1 MSTDLMP
8 KEVYEA
14 LRDLYLDGSESD
26 ISPAMVQILREQGYV
41 EILDGVPTV
50 TEPGQVVLRD
60 REQEFS
66 VLGFKPLAD

>member
-50 TEPGQVVLRD
+50 TESGQVVLRD

-66 VLGFKPLAD
+66 FLGFKPLAD